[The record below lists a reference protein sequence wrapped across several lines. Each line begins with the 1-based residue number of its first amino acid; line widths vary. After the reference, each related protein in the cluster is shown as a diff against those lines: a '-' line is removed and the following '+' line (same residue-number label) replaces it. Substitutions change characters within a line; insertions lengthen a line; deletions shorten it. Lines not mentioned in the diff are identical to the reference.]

1 MIHKKRK
8 INSVVVAIYH
18 YSGKFPVRIPQ
29 MIILFR
35 TSPAL
40 SIVAQLDDAIVVF
53 EPYNATVYL
62 WDHLQEFPVQVQT
75 LDSIKE
81 KRLFAKSFKISSRWL
96 PMCVGE

>member
-1 MIHKKRK
+1 MSR
-8 INSVVVAIYH
+8 NSTLWWSKY
-18 YSGKFPVRIPQ
+18 
-29 MIILFR
+29 IISLGTSRFESRFLFR

-53 EPYNATVYL
+53 EPYNATVHL